1 MAALLSKAMT
11 IPSPRAAR
19 KKKPGTTDSAPLT
32 IPPYVY
38 YVMLGVVILSFALI
52 RLRLRDMPLERDE
65 GEYAYA
71 GQLILQGI
79 PPYQLA
85 YNLKLPG
92 TYASY
97 AVILGLFGQTP
108 AAVHVGLLLVNA
120 ATAFLVFLL
129 AARLFGSLAGVVAG
143 TSYAVLTASQAVLG
157 FAGHATNFVVLPAV
171 GGALLLLKAVES
183 KRFLIFF
190 LSGLLMG
197 LAFVMKQPGVLF
209 VFFSG
214 LYILKSEA
222 KPPVDYQGLAKRVGM
237 FAGGAALPFALTC
250 LWMWAAGV
258 FHKFWFWTFSY
269 ASQYGTRLSF
279 SEGMQ
284 VFSGSFPGVV
294 AHSFF
299 LWILAGIGLSALW
312 WNPKARVHAVFAS
325 WFLLFSCLA
334 VSLGLYFRQHYFIMM
349 FPALAVLIGAGVSAA
364 KDSLSKNA
372 ILRTVPV
379 LLFLAACVYSIV
391 DEHEYLFEL
400 SPIEATRRTYGINP
414 FPEALKIADY
424 IKSRSPEGAKVAVL
438 GSEPEIYFY
447 SHRHSA
453 TGYIYTYPLME
464 PQKYALTMQK
474 EMESEIEAAR
484 PDFLVL
490 VDVPFSWLV
499 QAHSDTSI
507 FAWSEK
513 YIEDQYERV
522 GMADLGDTTEYVWGD
537 AAKSYHPQSKWTVS
551 VFKRKL
557 PSD

>member
-1 MAALLSKAMT
+1 MS
-11 IPSPRAAR
+11 IPSTRAAR
-19 KKKPGTTDSAPLT
+19 RRIRKSDAAETVPLT
-32 IPPYVY
+32 ISPYVY
-38 YVMLGVVILSFALI
+38 YVMLGIVILSFALI

-97 AVILGLFGQTP
+97 AVILGLFGQTSG
-108 AAVHVGLLLVNA
+108 AVHVGLLLVNA
-120 ATAFLVFLL
+120 ATTFLVFLL
-129 AARLFGSLAGVVAG
+129 AARLLGSLAGVVAG

-171 GGALLLLKAVES
+171 GGVLLLLKAIES
-183 KRFLIFF
+183 KRGLLFF
-190 LSGLLMG
+190 LSGLLAG
-197 LAFVMKQPGVLF
+197 LAFVMKQPGILF

-222 KPPVDYQGLAKRVGM
+222 KPPVDYQGLGKRLGV
-237 FAGGAALPFALTC
+237 FALGATLPFALTC
-250 LWMWAAGV
+250 WWMLAAGV

-279 SEGMQ
+279 SEGME
-284 VFSGSFPGVV
+284 VFSASFPGVV
-294 AHSFF
+294 AHSLF
-299 LWILAGIGLSALW
+299 LWILAGVGLSALW
-312 WNPKARVHAVFAS
+312 WNPKARPYAVFAS
-325 WFLLFSCLA
+325 WFLLFSSLA
-334 VSLGLYFRQHYFIMM
+334 VSLGLYFRQHYFILM
-349 FPALAVLIGAGVSAA
+349 FPALAVLIGVGVSAA

-372 ILRTVPV
+372 ILRTIPV

-424 IKSRSPEGAKVAVL
+424 IKGQRPEGAKVAVL

-447 SHRHSA
+447 SHRRSA

-464 PQKYALTMQK
+464 PQKYASTMQK
-474 EMESEIEAAR
+474 EMEGEIEAAR

-499 QAHSDTSI
+499 QPHSDTSI

-522 GMADLGDTTEYVWGD
+522 GMADIGDTTEYVWGD
-537 AAKSYHPQSKWTVS
+537 PAKSYHPQSKWTVS
-551 VFKRKL
+551 VFKRKS
-557 PSD
+557 P